1 MILWLCICANNKM
14 CFFLE
19 TGSGKTTQV
28 PQFILEHAEERGNAV
43 RIVCTEPRRIAA
55 VAMADRVS
63 HERGEKAGQTVG
75 FQIRLESRVSPKTLL
90 TFCTN
95 GVLLRSLMGG
105 GGSAGGPDSP
115 VFSRYA
121 HLEGG
126 VSALQLHPGGHHK
139 RSKIWGWVKNH

>member
-1 MILWLCICANNKM
+1 MYLRQQQNVL
-14 CFFLE
+14 FFLE

-28 PQFILEHAEERGNAV
+28 PQFILEHAEEMGTAV

-121 HLEGG
+121 YLEDG
-126 VSALQLHPGGHHK
+126 VSALQLHPRG
-139 RSKIWGWVKNH
+139 SQAIKN